1 MQKNMD
7 DWSNNPDSPP
17 CRKSRTRTKFA
28 RFLFGVLGS
37 VLLVAVAAATM
48 VPKLTY
54 RLPTQAHSVQSS
66 IRGHA
71 KLKLDPNTQ
80 TLTIQANVSGV
91 PSNTPLVMHVHGGNS
106 CTGSILFT
114 LQATSDNTGHAT
126 TTMIFDDQQ
135 DTTIPSDWFFNVH
148 DTTKTG
154 PDGKPLSIACGPI
167 QVDSSGLTGEATLSS
182 VQPEGQNGST
192 LSTTQ
197 GLTTLHVDTN
207 AHTLTI

>member
-17 CRKSRTRTKFA
+17 RKKSRTRTRFA

-54 RLPTQAHSVQSS
+54 RLPTQAHSGQSS
-66 IRGHA
+66 TGGHA

-80 TLTIQANVSGV
+80 TLTIQANISGA
-91 PSNTPLVMHVHGGNS
+91 PSNTPLVMHVHGEGS
-106 CTGSILFT
+106 CTGSMLFT
-114 LQATSDNTGHAT
+114 LQATSDGRGHAS
-126 TTMIFDDQQ
+126 TTMTFDDQQ

-148 DTTKTG
+148 DDTG
-154 PDGKPLSIACGPI
+154 NALSIACGPI
-167 QVDSSGLTGEATLSS
+167 QVD
-182 VQPEGQNGST
+182 
-192 LSTTQ
+192 
-197 GLTTLHVDTN
+197 
-207 AHTLTI
+207 